1 MLESE
6 LEYFMNILSFFQHDK
21 KTKKTKKYT
30 DFFIRFL
37 GKHEVW
43 HFIL

>member
-6 LEYFMNILSFFQHDK
+6 LEYFMNILNFFQHD

-30 DFFIRFL
+30 DFLKWGF
-37 GKHEVW
+37 
-43 HFIL
+43 